1 MILKIAWETRI
12 EPRIFRFSGRR
23 NDHRVIP
30 FYPTND
36 RFNFVQVKE
45 PIHLWMLLCAIEY
58 KGKRNYKS
66 VGVRRIGARFLK
78 NFFSQVFVQFCV
90 LK

>member
-1 MILKIAWETRI
+1 MMLKIAWEAGI

-45 PIHLWMLLCAIEY
+45 PIQLLNVTLCN

-66 VGVRRIGARFLK
+66 VLVRTIGTRFLMIFFLK
-78 NFFSQVFVQFCV
+78 YLSNFVF
-90 LK
+90 

>member
-1 MILKIAWETRI
+1 MMLKIAWEAGI

-23 NDHRVIP
+23 NDHQVIP

-36 RFNFVQVKE
+36 RFNFVQANSFVDVTPRNRKQRE
-45 PIHLWMLLCAIEY
+45 
-58 KGKRNYKS
+58 RNYKS
-66 VGVRRIGARFLK
+66 VLVRRIGARFLK